1 MRRSLLFVTC
11 QNDDGLSYAIELAR
25 TLDKDLSILLIQS
38 PATES
43 DASAAAPGKNGN
55 GGIKTEI
62 ISSEKE
68 FLPAIREALKQL
80 NVETVLLGA
89 TVTGNE
95 RLSSRELNRILKSAT
110 TQVVTIAKPAK
121 SA

>member
-1 MRRSLLFVTC
+1 MRRSLLFVTY
-11 QNDDGLSYAIELAR
+11 QNDDGLSYAMELAR

-38 PATES
+38 PASES
-43 DASAAAPGKNGN
+43 GTGAPAGN

-95 RLSSRELNRILKSAT
+95 RLSTKELNRLLKSAT
-110 TQVVTIAKPAK
+110 TQVVTIAKPEK

>member
-38 PATES
+38 PALES
-43 DASAAAPGKNGN
+43 EASARPPGNGN

-68 FLPAIREALKQL
+68 FLPAIRDALKQL

-95 RLSSRELNRILKSAT
+95 RLSSRELNRLLKSAT

>member
-11 QNDDGLSYAIELAR
+11 QSDDGLSYAIELAR

-38 PATES
+38 PASETE
-43 DASAAAPGKNGN
+43 ASATAPKNGS

-68 FLPAIREALKQL
+68 FLPAIRETLKQL

-95 RLSSRELNRILKSAT
+95 RLSSKELNRLLKAAT
-110 TQVVTIAKPAK
+110 TQVVTIAKPEK